1 MWPRS
6 WSSKGAVLTSR
17 KLIGFE
23 KKMSVLKLHQTK
35 KKIRVQWI
43 GESRIPHSEF
53 LCQLQLVLIYQW
65 SNKA

>member
-1 MWPRS
+1 MAS
-6 WSSKGAVLTSR
+6 ELVLQR
-17 KLIGFE
+17 CGFDFAEINWIE

-53 LCQLQLVLIYQW
+53 SCQLQLVLIYQG

>member
-17 KLIGFE
+17 KLFGL
-23 KKMSVLKLHQTK
+23 KKNGCVRFTPDFKRRVLW
-35 KKIRVQWI
+35 V

-53 LCQLQLVLIYQW
+53 SCQLQLVLIYLR

>member
-1 MWPRS
+1 VAS
-6 WSSKGAVLTSR
+6 ELVLQR
-17 KLIGFE
+17 CGFDFAEINWIE
-23 KKMSVLKLHQTK
+23 KKMSVLKLHQT

-65 SNKA
+65 SDKA